1 MLPCVEVESGPQPV
15 ASVVWLHGLGADGHD
30 FEPLVPEL
38 PLPFP
43 VRFVFPHAPVRPVT
57 LNGGWP
63 MRAWFDV
70 VRIGTGAP
78 QDLAGIA
85 ASTAEVRALIAR
97 EVERG
102 VPERRIAL
110 AGFSQG
116 GAIALHA
123 GLRHPR
129 RLAGIV
135 ALSTFL
141 PQRDSF
147 VAETSAEMKDAP
159 ILLVHGTADPI
170 VPLQLGELTRDAL
183 RGAGHDLRWQ
193 EYPMPHTVCAPEVA
207 LIRGFLAEV
216 LAAPA

>member
-1 MLPCVEVESGPQPV
+1 
-15 ASVVWLHGLGADGHD
+15 
-30 FEPLVPEL
+30 
-38 PLPFP
+38 
-43 VRFVFPHAPVRPVT
+43 VRPVT
-57 LNGGWP
+57 LNGGYP

-78 QDLAGIA
+78 QDLAGIT
-85 ASTAEVRALIAR
+85 ASMESVRELIAR
-97 EVERG
+97 EIARG
-102 VPERRIAL
+102 VPERRIVL

-147 VAETSAEMKDAP
+147 AAEASAAMHDAP
-159 ILLVHGTADPI
+159 ILLVHGDQDPI

-183 RGAGHDLRWQ
+183 RAAGHAVEWQ
-193 EYPMPHTVCAPEVA
+193 TYPMPHTVCAPEVV
-207 LIRGFLAEV
+207 LIRDFLARV
-216 LAAPA
+216 LA

>member
-1 MLPCVEVESGPQPV
+1 MLPCVEVETGPQPR
-15 ASVVWLHGLGADGHD
+15 ASVIWLHGLGADGHD

-38 PLPFP
+38 PLPFA

-57 LNGGWP
+57 LNGGYP

-78 QDLAGIA
+78 QDRAGIA
-85 ASTAEVRALIAR
+85 ASTAEVGALIAR

-147 VAETSAEMKDAP
+147 AAEASAAMRDAP
-159 ILLVHGTADPI
+159 ILLVHGEQDPI
-170 VPLQLGELTRDAL
+170 VPLELGELTRDAL
-183 RGAGHDLRWQ
+183 RAAGYAPQWQ
-193 EYPMPHTVCAPEVA
+193 TYPMPHTVCAPEVE
-207 LIRGFLAEV
+207 LIRGFLGRV
-216 LAAPA
+216 LA

>member
-1 MLPCVEVESGPQPV
+1 MLPSVEVETAPHPR
-15 ASVVWLHGLGADGHD
+15 ASVIWLHGLGADGHD
-30 FEPLVPEL
+30 FEPLVPDL
-38 PLPFP
+38 PLGIA
-43 VRFVFPHAPVRPVT
+43 VRYVFPHAPVRPVT
-57 LNGGWP
+57 LNGGHP

-70 VRIGTGAP
+70 VRIGTGAA

-85 ASTAEVRALIAR
+85 EATAAVGALIAR

-102 VPERRIAL
+102 VDERRIVL

-141 PQRDSF
+141 LQRDTF
-147 VAETSAEMKDAP
+147 AAETSAAMRDAP
-159 ILLVHGTADPI
+159 ILLVHGDHDPI
-170 VPLQLGELTRDAL
+170 VPYALGEQSRDAL
-183 RGAGHDLRWQ
+183 RGAGYAPEWVS
-193 EYPMPHTVCAPEVA
+193 YPMPHTVCAPEVER
-207 LIRGFLAEV
+207 IRGFLKRV
-216 LAAPA
+216 LV

>member
-1 MLPCVEVESGPQPV
+1 MPLPCVEVETGPEPR

-38 PLPFP
+38 PLPFA
-43 VRFVFPHAPVRPVT
+43 VRYVFPHAPVRPVT
-57 LNGGWP
+57 LNGGHP

-70 VRIGTGAP
+70 VRIGLGAP
-78 QDLAGIA
+78 QDHAGIA
-85 ASTAEVRALIAR
+85 ASTEQVRELVAR
-97 EVERG
+97 EVARG
-102 VPERRIAL
+102 VDERRIAL

-141 PQRDSF
+141 PQRETF
-147 VAETSAEMKDAP
+147 AAEASAAMRDAP
-159 ILLVHGTADPI
+159 VLLVHGTQDPI
-170 VPLQLGELTRDAL
+170 VPLHLGELTRDAL
-183 RGAGHDLRWQ
+183 RGAGYDLRWQ

-207 LIRGFLAEV
+207 LIRAFLAEA
-216 LAAPA
+216 LAG

>member
-1 MLPCVEVESGPQPV
+1 MLPCVEVETGPAPR
-15 ASVVWLHGLGADGHD
+15 ASVIWLHGLGADGHD
-30 FEPLVPEL
+30 FEPMVPEL
-38 PLPFP
+38 PLGYAA
-43 VRFVFPHAPVRPVT
+43 RFVFPHAPVRPVT
-57 LNGGWP
+57 LNGGYP

-70 VRIGTGAP
+70 VRIGAGAP
-78 QDLAGIA
+78 QDAAGIA
-85 ASTAEVRALIAR
+85 ASMAEVRELVAR

-147 VAETSAEMKDAP
+147 AAEASAAMRDAP
-159 ILLVHGTADPI
+159 ILLVHGEQDPI
-170 VPLQLGELTRDAL
+170 VPLELGELTRDAL
-183 RGAGHDLRWQ
+183 RGAGYPLQWQ
-193 EYPMPHTVCAPEVA
+193 TYPMPHTVCAPEVE
-207 LIRGFLAEV
+207 LIRGFLARV
-216 LAAPA
+216 LA

>member
-1 MLPCVEVESGPQPV
+1 MLLCVEVETGPAPA

-70 VRIGTGAP
+70 VRIGVGAP
-78 QDLAGIA
+78 LDRAGID
-85 ASTAEVRALIAR
+85 ASTAAVRALIAR

-102 VPERRIAL
+102 VPERRIVL

-141 PQRDSF
+141 PERDALA
-147 VAETSAEMKDAP
+147 AEASPAMRDAP
-159 ILLVHGTADPI
+159 VLLVHGALDPI
-170 VPLQLGELTRDAL
+170 VPLQLGEMSRDAL
-183 RGAGHDLRWQ
+183 RAAGWAPRWQ
-193 EYPMPHTVCAPEVA
+193 VYEMPHTVCAAEVE

-216 LAAPA
+216 LAA